1 MYFKMSRRLDK
12 DDLFRQAQASGRIPD
27 ILRDLC
33 GVPNDVIEAAA
44 SRKRREFPCPKCG
57 GKTRFRVIDVERG
70 SVYCSHCCR
79 DKSEGS
85 GDFFGA
91 VKWFN
96 DCSFSEALKTVDEY
110 LNGGASG
117 AYASRPSAPAPASGS
132 GITVVVKRLDEY
144 PDAPDDDVSSLPGQ
158 KRKPGNAA
166 VSAAAPAKSRLTP
179 PEKTRLSS
187 QAPANTPPKKTVY
200 RYRDENG
207 VERWR
212 VVRYDWP
219 GCVDETTGKPKK
231 TFNVGRVVDKEF
243 VKGLNGEKVPPYNL
257 PELLDKTRRIVCVVE
272 GEKCAVALRCLFKQ
286 VGFDKFAVATTLP
299 NGAKSAQRWSEYV
312 DLLRD
317 KERVFVF
324 ADNDAPGRKAAR
336 TIAEILTDAEI
347 GATVKVVDFRAFQRS
362 GTNES
367 APEKY
372 DVANFVEDLRDQA
385 ENVDEEER
393 KRLYSNAFDELT
405 REASPNVFDAREYLN
420 GGDDAA
426 NAPESET
433 PSETFAPGTFSGT
446 LAGSPP
452 PNAVLPLHRQEGN
465 ATGANAANAL
475 ETDDEIDPQTEREID
490 EAAPDF
496 PLDALPFFIGDY
508 CAAVAKKRNV
518 PPEAVAI
525 AALATVGAAV
535 GSRVVLDVPELER
548 RGIIPNV
555 SAFIVGQSGA
565 GKSDVLHDATF
576 PVRERQQKRNVER
589 EEARQ
594 EIGRRNAGKKR
605 GEPLEEVPFFPKY
618 RVVDATPE
626 ALTRDLADN
635 ANDGALHGLL
645 YVVDEGA
652 RFFNFGAYGSN
663 AGAKDVSIFL
673 ELLNGSTPDVS
684 RKGAPEIAA
693 KRPVALSILGGIQPG
708 AIANALQK
716 DPSILAQG
724 LPGRFLWANCPVG
737 STITDLTPFPEDV
750 KAFYRTIFDKI
761 ELLPETRFTLAP
773 EAFSV
778 YMEFEEESDAA
789 IQRRKKRGADAAL
802 AYWRKSR
809 KTALQVASLFQVAN
823 WTACEPAATLQGVR
837 LSGQTDD
844 GGAASGFEEFDAY
857 GGTDEGETL
866 PASEFDE
873 AINPV
878 IDAETMRRAVAFAR
892 WSCESFETML
902 RIFNRAAQESG
913 RLVAPESP
921 LFERVLKAIQKL
933 NDAGTKAT
941 GNQIRGAA
949 NLKGKARGGG
959 KKNVDKILK
968 TLAKQGKV
976 EGDDRR
982 GFSITDKGR
991 AAFDPDAND
1000 ETETDELETD
1010 AFETLENGKAA

>member
-44 SRKRREFPCPKCG
+44 SRKTREFPCPKCG

-132 GITVVVKRLDEY
+132 DITVYVRSLAEY

-158 KRKPGNAA
+158 KRKPGNATQ
-166 VSAAAPAKSRLTP
+166 TP
-179 PEKTRLSS
+179 PVSTIPTNAKPVITHFDY
-187 QAPANTPPKKTVY
+187 Q
-200 RYRDENG
+200 DENG
-207 VERWR
+207 APCVCVQRWDWFDVDGKR
-212 VVRYDWP
+212 V
-219 GCVDETTGKPKK
+219 K
-231 TFNVGRVVDKEF
+231 KEF
-243 VKGLNGEKVPPYNL
+243 RLGKKDANGKFRNGLNGEKAPPYRL
-257 PELLDKTRRIVCVVE
+257 PELLRPDCRVVFIVE
-272 GEKCAVALRCLFKQ
+272 GEKCADALQKRVLNVVNKAPENARRHILDALKLTETPADTCFIASCI
-286 VGFDKFAVATTLP
+286 GGAT
-299 NGAKSAQRWSEYV
+299 GANRWGEYV
-312 DLLRD
+312 EILRG
-317 KERVFVF
+317 KAVVVC
-324 ADNDAPGRKAAR
+324 ADNDEPGRKAAR
-336 TIAEILTDAEI
+336 RIAETLLNGGVENVSLSTFETRPDGSE
-347 GATVKVVDFRAFQRS
+347 
-362 GTNES
+362 

-372 DVANFVEDLRDQA
+372 DVADWLDDWNATNEEDQ
-385 ENVDEEER
+385 N
-393 KRLYSNAFDELT
+393 KRVGGFFRWLYSNL
-405 REASPNVFDAREYLN
+405 
-420 GGDDAA
+420 
-426 NAPESET
+426 ET
-433 PSETFAPGTFSGT
+433 PSETFAPGTFGGT

-452 PNAVLPLHRQEGN
+452 PNAVLPLPRQEGN
-465 ATGANAANAL
+465 ATGANAANAP

-576 PVRERQQKRNVER
+576 PVADRQQKRNVER

-626 ALTRDLADN
+626 ALTRDLANN

-761 ELLPETRFTLAP
+761 EFLPETRFTLAP

-778 YMEFEEESDAA
+778 YMEFEEESDAS

-809 KTALQVASLFQVAN
+809 KTALQVAALFQVAN

-933 NDAGTKAT
+933 NDAGIKAT
-941 GNQIRGAA
+941 GNQIRNAA
-949 NLKGKARGGG
+949 NLKAKARGGG

-991 AAFDPDAND
+991 AALEPDAND

>member
-1 MYFKMSRRLDK
+1 M
-12 DDLFRQAQASGRIPD
+12 
-27 ILRDLC
+27 
-33 GVPNDVIEAAA
+33 
-44 SRKRREFPCPKCG
+44 
-57 GKTRFRVIDVERG
+57 
-70 SVYCSHCCR
+70 
-79 DKSEGS
+79 
-85 GDFFGA
+85 
-91 VKWFN
+91 
-96 DCSFSEALKTVDEY
+96 VDEY

-117 AYASRPSAPAPASGS
+117 VYASRPTVLAP
-132 GITVVVKRLDEY
+132 
-144 PDAPDDDVSSLPGQ
+144 
-158 KRKPGNAA
+158 
-166 VSAAAPAKSRLTP
+166 APAKSRLTP
-179 PEKTRLSS
+179 PVKTRLSS
-187 QAPANTPPKKTVY
+187 QAPANTPPEKTAY

-212 VVRYDWP
+212 VVRFDLP

-231 TFNVGRVVDKEF
+231 KFNVGRVVDGKFE
-243 VKGLNGEKVPPYNL
+243 KGLNGEKLPPYRL
-257 PELLDKTRRIVCVVE
+257 PELLRPDCRVVFIVE
-272 GEKCAVALRCLFKQ
+272 GEKCADALQKRVLDVVNQAEENGRRQILNGLNLTETPADTCFIASCI
-286 VGFDKFAVATTLP
+286 GGAT
-299 NGAKSAQRWSEYV
+299 GANRWSEYV
-312 DLLRD
+312 EILRG
-317 KERVFVF
+317 KAVVVC
-324 ADNDAPGRKAAR
+324 ADNDEPGRKAAR
-336 TIAEILTDAEI
+336 QIAETLLNGGVENVSLSMFETRPDGSE
-347 GATVKVVDFRAFQRS
+347 
-362 GTNES
+362 

-372 DVANFVEDLRDQA
+372 DVADWLDDWSATNEKDR
-385 ENVDEEER
+385 N
-393 KRLYSNAFDELT
+393 KRVGDFFRWLY
-405 REASPNVFDAREYLN
+405 PNL
-420 GGDDAA
+420 
-426 NAPESET
+426 ET
-433 PSETFAPGTFSGT
+433 PSETFAPGTFGGM

-452 PNAVLPLHRQEGN
+452 PSALLSLPRQEGN
-465 ATGANAANAL
+465 ATGANGANAP

-496 PLDALPFFIGDY
+496 PLDDLPFFIGDY
-508 CAAVAKKRNV
+508 CAAAAKKRNV
-518 PPEAVAI
+518 PPETVAI
-525 AALATVGAAV
+525 AALATLGAAV

-565 GKSDVLHDATF
+565 GKSDVLDDATF
-576 PVRERQQKRNVER
+576 PVVDRQKKRNVER
-589 EEARQ
+589 VEALQ
-594 EIGRRNAGKKR
+594 EIERRNANRKR

-635 ANDGALHGLL
+635 ANGGALHGLL

-652 RFFNFGAYGSN
+652 RFFNFGAYSSN
-663 AGAKDVSIFL
+663 GGAKDVSTFL

-693 KRPVALSILGGIQPG
+693 KRPVALSIVGGIQPG
-708 AIANALQK
+708 AIATALQK

-737 STITDLTPFPEDV
+737 STITDLTPLPKDV
-750 KAFYRTIFDKI
+750 KTFYRTIFEKI

-773 EAFSV
+773 EALDV
-778 YMEFEEESDAA
+778 YMEFEKESDAA
-789 IQRRKKRGADAAL
+789 IQRHKKRGADAAL

-809 KTALQVASLFQVAN
+809 KTALQVATLFRAAD

-837 LSGQTDD
+837 LSGQTDGD
-844 GGAASGFEEFDAY
+844 GAASGFEEFDAY
-857 GGTDEGETL
+857 GETDEVETL
-866 PASEFDE
+866 PAPEFNE

-878 IDAETMRRAVAFAR
+878 IDAETMRRAVAVAR

-913 RLVAPESP
+913 RLFAPESP

-933 NDAGTKAT
+933 NDAGIKAT

-949 NLKGKARGGG
+949 NLKAKARGGG

-991 AAFDPDAND
+991 AALEPDAND
-1000 ETETDELETD
+1000 ETETDELDELETD
-1010 AFETLENGKAA
+1010 ASETLENRKAA